1 MEDLTKCLVSAVV
14 GAVLALA
21 AFLCVARCTGGH
33 RPDSEPVVIRDTTVV
48 HDTIRIDKPVP
59 RYIRT
64 TDTIHVKVPVAEV
77 LRDTIYVTLSREEKV
92 YEDSTYRAQVSGYE
106 PHLDFI
112 EVYPRTITI
121 TEKVT
126 ERARRKPWGIGVH
139 AGYGAALDDGR
150 VILSP
155 YIGVGISYN
164 ILTF

>member
-33 RPDSEPVVIRDTTVV
+33 EPDSELVVVRDTMIV
-48 HDTIRIDKPVP
+48 HDTIRVDKPVP

-64 TDTIHVKVPVAEV
+64 TDTIRVKVPVAEV

>member
-1 MEDLTKCLVSAVV
+1 MEDLTRCLVSAVV

-33 RPDSEPVVIRDTTVV
+33 RPDSEPVVIRDTMVV

-64 TDTIHVKVPVAEV
+64 TDTIRVKVPVAEV

>member
-64 TDTIHVKVPVAEV
+64 TDTIRVKVPVAEV
-77 LRDTIYVTLSREEKV
+77 LRDTVYVSLPREEKV
-92 YEDSTYRAQVSGYE
+92 YEDSTYRARVSGYE
-106 PHLDFI
+106 PRLDFV

-121 TEKVT
+121 TERIT
-126 ERARRKPWGIGVH
+126 ERARRKPWGIGVNV
-139 AGYGAALDDGR
+139 GYGATLNDGR
-150 VILSP
+150 VRFTP
-155 YIGVGISYN
+155 YVGVGISYN
-164 ILTF
+164 IFTF

>member
-33 RPDSEPVVIRDTTVV
+33 EPDSEPVVVRDTMIV
-48 HDTIRIDKPVP
+48 HDTIRVDKPVP

-64 TDTIHVKVPVAEV
+64 TDTIRVKVPVAEV